1 MSFLRDSYAA
11 LGGAVVPPLLGAS
24 LTPHITVLR
33 RMRAAMADQRKPLST
48 AALRPSQAD
57 WSLFLALCSETL
69 GLDKWKTQRYLE
81 RIEAGYPSNPYR
93 TH

>member
-1 MSFLRDSYAA
+1 
-11 LGGAVVPPLLGAS
+11 
-24 LTPHITVLR
+24 
-33 RMRAAMADQRKPLST
+33 MRAAMAGQRKPLST
-48 AALRPSQAD
+48 AALRPSQPD

-69 GLDKWKTQRYLE
+69 GLDKWKTQRCLE